1 MKTRMGIPGFAV
13 LGLLLFSEACA
24 PVFSEMQGART
35 VGVNRLEIMPS
46 GSLVSVTDD
55 NETEGVQNHVGFQAA
70 YGLTSRLDLRLRYEY
85 LWLEEDSDTHF
96 SVLGIGPK
104 YSFLEN
110 KIAFYLPVGRAFG
123 EDSKDSWELQPTL
136 LFSIPAIKNR
146 LDINLSP
153 KYLFILCEDCD
164 DLVAFNFG
172 LSISNNLSRWSVR
185 PEYGLLYNPGESGHF
200 SHFSLGLAFAFGK

>member
-1 MKTRMGIPGFAV
+1 MTTKMRLPGMAV
-13 LGLLLFSEACA
+13 LGLLFFIEACA

-35 VGVNRLEIMPS
+35 VGENRLEIMPS
-46 GSLVSVTDD
+46 GSLVSVTED
-55 NETEGVQNHVGFQAA
+55 NESEGVQNHVGFQVA
-70 YGLTSRLDLRLRYEY
+70 YGLTSRCDLRLRYEY
-85 LWLEEDSDTHF
+85 LWLDEDSDTHF

-136 LFSIPAIKNR
+136 LFSIPAIKDR

-153 KYLFILCEDCD
+153 KYLFILCEDCE

-172 LSISNNLSRWSVR
+172 LSFSNNLSRWSVR
-185 PEYGLLYNPGESGHF
+185 PEYGLLYDPGESGHF
-200 SHFSLGLAFAFGK
+200 SHFSVGLAFAFGK